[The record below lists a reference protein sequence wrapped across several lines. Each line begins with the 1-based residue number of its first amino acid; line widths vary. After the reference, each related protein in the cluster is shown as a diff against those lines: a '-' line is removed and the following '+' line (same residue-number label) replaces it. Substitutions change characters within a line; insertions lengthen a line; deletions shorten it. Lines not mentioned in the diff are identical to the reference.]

1 MKSYYRLMLGA
12 RSIHANDC
20 FGEEVVGT
28 DFGLTED
35 LTDKLPEEWR
45 DFNKKFI
52 PTLIQNEPGKSRV
65 SAGLACAAIWTVSKG
80 MKDGD
85 ILLSPDGQGRYR
97 FLSSR

>member
-12 RSIHANDC
+12 GSIHANDC
-20 FGEEVVGT
+20 FSEEVVGT

-52 PTLIQNEPGKSRV
+52 PTLIQKNPANLESLRV
-65 SAGLACAAIWTVSKG
+65 SHVQQSGPSLRA
-80 MKDGD
+80 
-85 ILLSPDGQGRYR
+85 
-97 FLSSR
+97 